1 MTDHPDMVG
10 GDTRDVTHFMRNVPG
25 LMAKDGADGVFAA
38 ALPDGRAVA
47 LKIADGADRARP
59 PVMVASLRMLGI
71 DTSTVEPLVMELIL
85 GHGRSVGEVRAIS
98 P

>member
-1 MTDHPDMVG
+1 MVTG
-10 GDTRDVTHFMRNVPG
+10 RDVTHFMRGIPG

-47 LKIADGADRARP
+47 IKIADGANRARP
-59 PVMVASLRMLGI
+59 AVMVAALQALDV
-71 DTSTVEPLVMELIL
+71 DTSAVESIVTQWIL
-85 GHGRSVGEVRAIS
+85 GHGEHVGEVRAIA